1 MIASSIIAGIIG
13 LICIRLRSDYLAIA
27 TIGIAEIIKL
37 IFKNET
43 EITNGPR
50 GINKIPRAWEHFSEE
65 RFYSSW
71 PMSWFNTPEGWEAFF
86 ASLPNW
92 WWQPCFAATV
102 LLIMYI
108 IYRLLERARLSPW
121 GRMMTAIRENEPAA
135 RAAGKNVTARRIEAF
150 VIGAAIMGLAGA
162 IFAQHLRLIEPT
174 NTFDPA
180 KVTFLVWVMLILGGS
195 GNNRGAMLGA
205 FLIWTIWSLEKL
217 AEDMGDRLMK
227 KTLMMTTAALMLSTS
242 AFADVNLGN
251 PMALTG
257 PIPDLVAPMA
267 QAVDLAAQNIN
278 DQGGMFAGSETLNI
292 LRADSACDPVA
303 AVDAVTKL
311 INVNSVSAIIG
322 PVCSGATIAQAE
334 SVSIPA
340 GVTTLSVS
348 ASSPAITS
356 MEDGTDLVFRSAASD
371 AYQGV
376 ALANLAI
383 EQGIKD
389 IAVSYA
395 NDDYNAAIAA
405 VFAEAFAAAGGTVT
419 ANEAHEPSKASYRS
433 EVATL
438 GATSD
443 NLALFA
449 YYGSGGITLMRNAL
463 ETAAFSTFIGADGM
477 LSDEVIEQIGAENM
491 GNMTFTT
498 SASDDT
504 HGRSGHREGRIR

>member
-1 MIASSIIAGIIG
+1 
-13 LICIRLRSDYLAIA
+13 
-27 TIGIAEIIKL
+27 
-37 IFKNET
+37 
-43 EITNGPR
+43 
-50 GINKIPRAWEHFSEE
+50 
-65 RFYSSW
+65 
-71 PMSWFNTPEGWEAFF
+71 
-86 ASLPNW
+86 
-92 WWQPCFAATV
+92 
-102 LLIMYI
+102 
-108 IYRLLERARLSPW
+108 
-121 GRMMTAIRENEPAA
+121 
-135 RAAGKNVTARRIEAF
+135 
-150 VIGAAIMGLAGA
+150 
-162 IFAQHLRLIEPT
+162 
-174 NTFDPA
+174 
-180 KVTFLVWVMLILGGS
+180 
-195 GNNRGAMLGA
+195 
-205 FLIWTIWSLEKL
+205 
-217 AEDMGDRLMK
+217 MK

-504 HGRSGHREGRIR
+504 TPSFGAWKSLADAAGVPASDPFVANSYDATFMAALAIEKAGSADRAGFAAALREIATAPGEVILPGEWEKAKAILASGGDINYEGAAGNQDFDANGDVSGMFSKSSVVDGAWVAELLK